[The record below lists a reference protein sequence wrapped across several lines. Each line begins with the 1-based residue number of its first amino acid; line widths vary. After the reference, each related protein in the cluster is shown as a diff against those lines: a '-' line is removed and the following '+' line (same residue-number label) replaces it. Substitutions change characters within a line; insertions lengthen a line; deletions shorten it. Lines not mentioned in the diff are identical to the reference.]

1 MIFANLRIR
10 FLNWLSAPA
19 KTVFQNAY
27 KKEQTNMSYSIN
39 TGPGLGGVGSPWSN
53 GGTITL
59 GPHTTDRIDIAGRST
74 VNLTVANA
82 NGGWIVQINNRD
94 SEQSLYVIP
103 EGADFDR
110 ELGKII
116 TMSCLKG

>member
-10 FLNWLSAPA
+10 FLNWLAKPA
-19 KTVFQNAY
+19 KTVFTNAY
-27 KKEQTNMSYSIN
+27 AKEQTTMSYAIN
-39 TGPGLGGVGSPWSN
+39 TGAGLGGGY

-59 GPHTTDRIDIAGRST
+59 GPHSTDRIDIASKST

-116 TMSCLKG
+116 TMMCLKG